1 MATSSSL
8 LLNHRQLSRRT
19 APVSGTRS
27 VLPSQLREQIG
38 DLAGQGA
45 GVRTAEIDDLLGKS
59 ELQVTR
65 RLFEQRPTVLTV
77 PAKLKGTPDLGHVPT
92 DGATGI
98 LQLRDQLLH
107 LPGITAPGGVPHVG
121 VARDQPQRALAGGAD
136 PDRRVRLLD
145 RLRVRNG
152 VIEVVV
158 TAVEVG
164 TLLGPQRLD
173 DLQRLA
179 EPAHPVIQALDAV
192 HGVLDFRPGSADAEF
207 EAPAG

>member
-27 VLPSQLREQIG
+27 VQLSQLREQIG
-38 DLAGQGA
+38 DLAGQSA
-45 GVRTAEIDDLLGKS
+45 GVRTAEIDDLLGES

-65 RLFEQRPTVLTV
+65 RLFEQRPAVFTV
-77 PAKLKGTPDLGHVPT
+77 PAKLKGAPDLGHVPT
-92 DGATGI
+92 DCAAGV

-107 LPGITAPGGVPHVG
+107 LPGIAAPGGVPNVG

-164 TLLGPQRLD
+164 LSLIHIS
-173 DLQRLA
+173 
-179 EPAHPVIQALDAV
+179 EPT
-192 HGVLDFRPGSADAEF
+192 R
-207 EAPAG
+207 